1 MLGQDH
7 FAESVTMKT
16 KLRWA
21 LGVSISVLVLIVV
34 SCPGQGKEG
43 AMSFQIESTAFSAGG
58 AILKKCTCDG
68 SDLSPQLSWRK
79 APEGAQSFA
88 LIMDDP
94 DAPVGTWVHWVL
106 YDLPGH
112 TQGLPEG
119 VAKEEQLDSG
129 ARQGRNDFGNIGYGG
144 PCPPGNK
151 VHRYFF
157 KLYALNEKLNLKA
170 AASKS
175 DLERAMKGHILG
187 QTEVMGKYG
196 R

>member
-1 MLGQDH
+1 
-7 FAESVTMKT
+7 MKS

-34 SCPGQGKEG
+34 SCSGQGKEG
-43 AMSFQIESTAFSAGG
+43 ARLFQIESTAFSAGG
-58 AILKKCTCDG
+58 TILKKKCTCDG
-68 SDLSPQLSWRK
+68 PDLSPQLSWRE

-88 LIMDDP
+88 LIMEDP
-94 DAPVGTWVHWVL
+94 DAPVGTCAHWML
-106 YDLPGH
+106 YDLPGD
-112 TQGLPEG
+112 TKALPEG

-144 PCPPGNK
+144 PCPPGSR

-157 KLYALNEKLNLKA
+157 KLYALNAKLNLRA
-170 AASKS
+170 GASKK
-175 DLERAMKGHILG
+175 DLEQAMKGHILG